1 VPLSRRSFLRASTTA
16 LVLAPLAPA
25 LAGCAA
31 AEDVPK
37 VEFGARLPVPPLEA
51 GTVDATGGTLVRTFR
66 LAPQAGTHE
75 FVPGKPAETMG
86 YNGSYLGPTFRARRG
101 EKVRVVIENRLGEDT
116 TVHFHGMELPSAA
129 DGGPHTMIAAGA
141 SSSPEWTI
149 DQPAATLWYHPHPHG
164 NTEKQVGLG
173 LAGLFLLDEA
183 TTASSNADALPHEYG
198 VDDVPLIVQDRR
210 LDASGKITF
219 DSSGNSIG
227 TLGNSIA
234 ANGVLGAVLPVTTQR
249 VRLRILNASA
259 GRWFRFGFADRR
271 RFHMVASDGGLLAAP
286 LELDAV
292 QLSPAERAEIVVE
305 LTPGE
310 SVMLRSFAPDLGRVN
325 PPDAFGGGREFDV
338 VRLDAAATLAPSPA
352 LPAAFAALPA
362 PPETAT
368 ATARS
373 FTFSGRQ
380 INGRTMDM
388 NRIDFTA
395 APGGAEVWYVDN
407 VNAFQHNL
415 HIHGVQFRLL
425 DIDGAAPPPERAG
438 WKDTIPLM
446 PRERNKI
453 AFRTPKYA
461 DGQHPYMFHC
471 HLLTHEDQGM
481 MGQFI
486 VGTGD
491 AAGAAGTGAGAAR
504 AAGTGA
510 SGHSH

>member
-1 VPLSRRSFLRASTTA
+1 MPLSRRHFLRASA
-16 LVLAPLAPA
+16 AAVVLAPLAPS
-25 LAGCAA
+25 LAACAA
-31 AEDVPK
+31 PEDVPK
-37 VEFGARLPVPPLEA
+37 VEFGAKLPIPPLDA
-51 GTVDATGGTLVRTFR
+51 GTLDSAGGSPVRTFH

-75 FVPGKPAETMG
+75 FVAGKAADTMG
-86 YNGSYLGPTFRARRG
+86 YNGAYLGPTLRASRG
-101 EKVRVVIENRLGEDT
+101 EKVRVVVENRLTEET
-116 TVHFHGMELPSAA
+116 TVHFHGVQLPAAA
-129 DGGPHTMIAAGA
+129 DGGPHAMIAAGA
-141 SSSPEWTI
+141 TASPEWMF

-173 LAGLFLLDEA
+173 LAGMFLVDEPA
-183 TTASSNADALPHEYG
+183 PAAWGAAALPHEYG
-198 VDDVPLIVQDRR
+198 VDDIPLIVQDRR
-210 LDASGKITF
+210 LDPSGKITF
-219 DSSGNSIG
+219 DPSGNSIG

-259 GRWFRFGFADRR
+259 GRWFRFGFADHR

-292 QLSPAERAEIVVE
+292 QLSPAERAEIIVE
-305 LTPGE
+305 MAPGE
-310 SVMLRSFAPDLGRVN
+310 SVMLKSFAPDLGRVN
-325 PPDAFGGGREFDV
+325 PADAFGGGREFDV
-338 VRLDAAATLAPSPA
+338 VRLDAGATLTPSAA
-352 LPAAFAALPA
+352 LPAALAELAA
-362 PPETAT
+362 PPDTRVAT
-368 ATARS
+368 SRS

-380 INGRTMDM
+380 INGKTMDM

-446 PRERNKI
+446 PRERNRL
-453 AFRTPKYA
+453 AFRMPKYA
-461 DGQHPYMFHC
+461 DAQHPYMFHC

-481 MGQFI
+481 MGQF
-486 VGTGD
+486 VVADGSAPAA
-491 AAGAAGTGAGAAR
+491 AAGAGGSAGAGTGSQHA
-504 AAGTGA
+504 
-510 SGHSH
+510 H